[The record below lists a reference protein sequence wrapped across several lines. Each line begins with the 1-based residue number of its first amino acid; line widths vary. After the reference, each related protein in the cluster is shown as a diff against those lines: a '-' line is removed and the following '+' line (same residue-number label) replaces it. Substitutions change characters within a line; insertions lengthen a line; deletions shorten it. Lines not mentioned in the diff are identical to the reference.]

1 MTHSLFSMLA
11 QMALALVVVAFSLS
25 PVVLAAFLSGQVSGF
40 GGVL

>member
-1 MTHSLFSMLA
+1 MTHNLLSMLA
-11 QMALALVVVAFSLS
+11 QMALALVVVVFSLS